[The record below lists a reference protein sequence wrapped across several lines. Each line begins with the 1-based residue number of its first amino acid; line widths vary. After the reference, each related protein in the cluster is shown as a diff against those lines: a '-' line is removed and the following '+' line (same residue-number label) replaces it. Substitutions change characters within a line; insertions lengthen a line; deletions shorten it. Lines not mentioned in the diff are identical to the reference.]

1 MCPQARKPQ
10 PFPDKKPLQ
19 FLAEPHPASV
29 GMPLMMGGLLP
40 WTHSSFCCQ
49 ATRHVTKSF
58 LMWTLSGSPWASSTQ
73 SGPGWGP
80 CGLCPHMH
88 RCRVPKFACCLR
100 GGGAFLQQRE
110 HWPCPG
116 ISDRRSSLALTVSLY
131 IAGSAERELGAPFKS
146 QQGNSR
152 LASWR
157 GTLDGAAVAAGAIPG
172 LGRHRGGGH
181 CAATPVAGS
190 GHSLLLCVIQQ
201 TTEFIP

>member
-1 MCPQARKPQ
+1 MDTLFFLLSGHSACHEIL
-10 PFPDKKPLQ
+10 PDVDSLWVSLGLQHPVRPRLGPL
-19 FLAEPHPASV
+19 
-29 GMPLMMGGLLP
+29 
-40 WTHSSFCCQ
+40 
-49 ATRHVTKSF
+49 
-58 LMWTLSGSPWASSTQ
+58 WTLPSHAQTR
-73 SGPGWGP
+73 GPS
-80 CGLCPHMH
+80 
-88 RCRVPKFACCLR
+88 FACCF
-100 GGGAFLQQRE
+100 GGGVAFLQQRE

-116 ISDRRSSLALTVSLY
+116 ISDRRSSLALTVSRDV
-131 IAGSAERELGAPFKS
+131 AGSAERELGAPFKS

-190 GHSLLLCVIQQ
+190 GHSLLLCVVQR

>member
-1 MCPQARKPQ
+1 M
-10 PFPDKKPLQ
+10 
-19 FLAEPHPASV
+19 
-29 GMPLMMGGLLP
+29 
-40 WTHSSFCCQ
+40 WTH
-49 ATRHVTKSF
+49 
-58 LMWTLSGSPWASSTQ
+58 SGSPWASSTQ

-88 RCRVPKFACCLR
+88 RRGVPSFARCLG

-110 HWPCPG
+110 LWPCPG
-116 ISDRRSSLALTVSLY
+116 ISDRKSSLTLTFSMY

-157 GTLDGAAVAAGAIPG
+157 GTLDGVAVAAGGVPG

-181 CAATPVAGS
+181 CAAAPVAGS
-190 GHSLLLCVIQQ
+190 GHSLLLCVVQR
-201 TTEFIP
+201 TTEFIPESHWQLSAVNGCRHACQKIHTPTQATTQAPACLCAQTLDWKPGAHVHL